1 MATQLTGR
9 KRIPNREKLS
19 AEDDALSQ
27 IAREAEARLAAKR
40 AARAEAREIRMKEL
54 ERQQKEIYHAHKKY
68 YGLDN
73 KWGHIEQWMEDSE
86 RYSRHTR
93 RHTSISDDEERM
105 SVGSRGSLRGNHT
118 DLYSSTSSLPSA
130 RLQNGRPSALFS
142 ENPRSRSHRPS
153 DYNGFLGSGS
163 RASSRASSA
172 RASPVVEER
181 SDFLEKGSRTAS
193 TLSAA
198 TLASLGG
205 GSSRRGSCDTSV
217 SADTEASIRE
227 MKDSLVE
234 VEEKYRKAMVS
245 NAHLD
250 NEKTNL
256 MYQVDTLRETLME
269 MEELL
274 CETRRECEEKTR
286 AYEREHHAH
295 SVLKVQFEEMK
306 ETLKQSEELLTEAQ
320 QSHGKQKDYI
330 REISDLQETLEWKD
344 KKIRALE
351 RQKEY
356 SDIIHDERDTLR
368 DEISRLRDALKKHGI
383 VLGSKVTTN
392 GEVADGS
399 IDGHVSAE
407 PASRMIQ
414 DAHTPTISGEGMLG
428 RTPEHYNIPKTQT
441 EIAGNL
447 WWTTQVLEKS
457 SPNQQMQDGE
467 RNEKDNS
474 SEERIDIDD
483 LGPSDSLRDETTE
496 DNQTESSEQEINHS
510 SENEVRMFRAPT
522 NKAIRTQRNLLNP
535 NKENLIQFK
544 STLNETPPD
553 KLKTVVVGK
562 RLNAKGGSYSK
573 MSKKSTECRF
583 NSSQPLTCTP
593 VNDSTV
599 MSKTS
604 TSEIDLSTKTSQ
616 SVPRKPLKQYQKISV
631 QYNTETRRSENRIP
645 LGVTDATKISHDLML
660 EPTVFNE
667 EGIFNIAGGNNTQA
681 WNQETDVESV
691 LDTFNMP
698 VEYKGVAFLLDSCE
712 EAFALD
718 VALLAS
724 DEIGVHC
731 STTVGVGEPIADKS
745 QTLLKTKMK
754 LKRIFSCCVS

>member
-142 ENPRSRSHRPS
+142 ENPRSRSHRGSLYEESSYSGSRRFSGSSTRVPS

-306 ETLKQSEELLTEAQ
+306 ETLKQSEELLT
-320 QSHGKQKDYI
+320 
-330 REISDLQETLEWKD
+330 
-344 KKIRALE
+344 
-351 RQKEY
+351 
-356 SDIIHDERDTLR
+356 
-368 DEISRLRDALKKHGI
+368 KHGI

-414 DAHTPTISGEGMLG
+414 DAHTPTISGEGMLEV
-428 RTPEHYNIPKTQT
+428 RLRK
-441 EIAGNL
+441 L
-447 WWTTQVLEKS
+447 V
-457 SPNQQMQDGE
+457 
-467 RNEKDNS
+467 
-474 SEERIDIDD
+474 EERESLLDQLRTFKAMAEQKQRNGTEEAASTDD
-483 LGPSDSLRDETTE
+483 ENLQNGLDPHILDLQRDANRQISDLKFKLVK
-496 DNQTESSEQEINHS
+496 SEQEVTALEQNIIRLEGQVTRYKTAAEAAEKVEDELKVEKRKLQRELRAALDRVDEVEASNNHL
-510 SENEVRMFRAPT
+510 T
-522 NKAIRTQRNLLNP
+522 
-535 NKENLIQFK
+535 
-544 STLNETPPD
+544 
-553 KLKTVVVGK
+553 K
-562 RLNAKGGSYSK
+562 RLEK
-573 MSKKSTECRF
+573 MKA
-583 NSSQPLTCTP
+583 N
-593 VNDSTV
+593 
-599 MSKTS
+599 
-604 TSEIDLSTKTSQ
+604 
-616 SVPRKPLKQYQKISV
+616 
-631 QYNTETRRSENRIP
+631 RS
-645 LGVTDATKISHDLML
+645 
-660 EPTVFNE
+660 
-667 EGIFNIAGGNNTQA
+667 
-681 WNQETDVESV
+681 
-691 LDTFNMP
+691 
-698 VEYKGVAFLLDSCE
+698 
-712 EAFALD
+712 
-718 VALLAS
+718 ALLA
-724 DEIGVHC
+724 
-731 STTVGVGEPIADKS
+731 
-745 QTLLKTKMK
+745 QQ
-754 LKRIFSCCVS
+754 

>member
-105 SVGSRGSLRGNHT
+105 SVGSRGSLR
-118 DLYSSTSSLPSA
+118 
-130 RLQNGRPSALFS
+130 PSALFS
-142 ENPRSRSHRPS
+142 ENPRSRSHRGSLYEESSYSGSRRFSGSSTRVPS

>member
-130 RLQNGRPSALFS
+130 RLQNGR
-142 ENPRSRSHRPS
+142 
-153 DYNGFLGSGS
+153 
-163 RASSRASSA
+163 
-172 RASPVVEER
+172 VEER

>member
-105 SVGSRGSLRGNHT
+105 SVGSRGSL
-118 DLYSSTSSLPSA
+118 
-130 RLQNGRPSALFS
+130 
-142 ENPRSRSHRPS
+142 RPS

>member
-142 ENPRSRSHRPS
+142 ENPRSRSHRGSLYEESSYSGSRRFSGSSTRVPS

-306 ETLKQSEELLTEAQ
+306 ETLKQSEELLT
-320 QSHGKQKDYI
+320 
-330 REISDLQETLEWKD
+330 
-344 KKIRALE
+344 
-351 RQKEY
+351 
-356 SDIIHDERDTLR
+356 
-368 DEISRLRDALKKHGI
+368 KHGI

>member
-105 SVGSRGSLRGNHT
+105 SVGSRGSLRGS
-118 DLYSSTSSLPSA
+118 LYEESSYSGSRRFSGSST
-130 RLQNGRPSALFS
+130 RV
-142 ENPRSRSHRPS
+142 PS